1 MADLVT
7 TEAIDPRF
15 EALDTYSYAESLKAI
30 VTSHQ
35 RAVEALYP
43 ALGMLERAAEAVAE
57 RLAAG
62 GRLVYLGAGS
72 SGRLAVQDAV
82 ELLPT
87 FDFDRIVTLLAGG
100 EAANLHSAEGAEDDE
115 EAARQAVD
123 AAEVGPADALIGL
136 AASGRTPY
144 TVAGVKRARER
155 GALTVGIA
163 NNASTPLLEA
173 AEIGILLETGPEV
186 LAGSTRMAAGTAQK
200 VALNALS
207 TSVLVRLGGAYKN
220 LMVGM
225 RPSNAKLRRRA
236 VAIVAAA
243 TGKPDE
249 EAKRALE
256 RCDWK
261 MREAI
266 VTLETG
272 LAPTKASELLERHRQ
287 RVRDVLA
294 TLRQEAP

>member
-1 MADLVT
+1 
-7 TEAIDPRF
+7 
-15 EALDTYSYAESLKAI
+15 
-30 VTSHQ
+30 
-35 RAVEALYP
+35 
-43 ALGMLERAAEAVAE
+43 
-57 RLAAG
+57 
-62 GRLVYLGAGS
+62 LGAGS

-87 FDFDRIVTLLAGG
+87 FDFDRTVTILAGG
-100 EAANLHSAEGAEDDE
+100 DAANLHSAEGAEDDE
-115 EAARQAVD
+115 EAARRDVD

-144 TVAGVKRARER
+144 TVTGVKRARER

-243 TGKPDE
+243 TGKPEE

-272 LAPTKASELLERHRQ
+272 LAPTKASELLERHNQ